1 MNPRWAA
8 IAPWCREIAL
18 PASVLA
24 VLVALGSA
32 SSGTNKV
39 APFVN
44 RVAPSLTA
52 DVKFADRPAHVA
64 ADSSQLAAADDLAF
78 VKAANALVAIGAAD
92 SRPVSPEPQPSIAA
106 TEADS
111 SEPAVPTKPFVVAS
125 ADPTASIAPVMEAAA
140 EPVPSVHEA
149 EPQPKPI
156 VTASLGDPSETIS
169 PATTPEQAAEANTG
183 DAANTAKQIVGTA
196 EILDECYVIDAC
208 ADRYLWAL
216 YQRTRKEDTVKEK
229 TQREVTVKRKGKM
242 VTVTRTLTQVV
253 DEDFGWKDPKAAEH
267 AGMTIT
273 DYVIGGMDHDFKL
286 RLFRLLLA
294 AEQAG
299 LSPGITSAFRDNY
312 RQSIA
317 SGLKAADDRSFHGG
331 SLRGGYGHGLAADIV
346 SVNGATRATRQASSD
361 TLWNWVDK
369 HGKDYGI
376 GRPYHDHDPPHVGPI
391 DGSEYVSRH
400 AGGRSRH
407 AAAARPRG
415 GAVARA
421 EQSAAQRLRTANASA
436 R

>member
-32 SSGTNKV
+32 SSGTSKV

-44 RVAPSLTA
+44 RIAPSLTA
-52 DVKFADRPAHVA
+52 DVKFAGRVE
-64 ADSSQLAAADDLAF
+64 ADKSQTTFASADF
-78 VKAANALVAIGAAD
+78 VKAANTLAVIATAT
-92 SRPVSPEPQPSIAA
+92 PVTQ
-106 TEADS
+106 
-111 SEPAVPTKPFVVAS
+111 EPAVTTSSIDSPEAAQPQKPFVVAS
-125 ADPTASIAPVMEAAA
+125 ADPTASIAPVMQATA
-140 EPVPSVHEA
+140 EPAPSVHEA
-149 EPQPKPI
+149 EPQPKPV
-156 VTASLGDPSETIS
+156 VTASLGDPSEVLT
-169 PATTPEQAAEANTG
+169 PAATPEQTAETGTG
-183 DAANTAKQIVGTA
+183 DTARQIVGTA
-196 EILDECYVIDAC
+196 DILDECYVIDAC

-216 YQRTRKEDTVKEK
+216 YERTRKEDTVKEK
-229 TQREVTVKRKGKM
+229 TRREVTIKRKGKM
-242 VTVTRTLTQVV
+242 ATVTRTVTQVV
-253 DEDFGWKDPKAAEH
+253 DEDFGWKDPKAADH
-267 AGMTIT
+267 ANMSIT
-273 DYVIGGMDHDFKL
+273 DYVIGGMDREFKL

-346 SVNGATRATRQASSD
+346 SVSGATRALRQSSSE

-369 HGKDYGI
+369 HGKEYGV
-376 GRPYHDHDPPHVGPI
+376 GRPYHDRDPPHVGPI

-400 AGGRSRH
+400 SGGRSRH
-407 AAAARPRG
+407 ASASRARHA
-415 GAVARA
+415 AVARA
-421 EQSAAQRLRTANASA
+421 DQGVSQRVRTANASA

>member
-24 VLVALGSA
+24 VLVAVGAA
-32 SSGTNKV
+32 SGGTNKV
-39 APFVN
+39 APIVN

-52 DVKFADRPAHVA
+52 DVKFVDRPPHIA
-64 ADSSQLAAADDLAF
+64 ADKSQVLAATDLEF
-78 VKAANALVAIGAAD
+78 VKAANALVAITAAD
-92 SRPVSPEPQPSIAA
+92 SRPASPEPQRVVAA
-106 TEADS
+106 TGL
-111 SEPAVPTKPFVVAS
+111 EPPTKPFVVAS
-125 ADPTASIAPVMEAAA
+125 ADPTASIAPVMEVAGPASSA
-140 EPVPSVHEA
+140 HEA

-156 VTASLGDPSETIS
+156 VTASLGDPSEVLT
-169 PATTPEQAAEANTG
+169 PATTLEQATDANAG
-183 DAANTAKQIVGTA
+183 DKPRVDTTAV
-196 EILDECYVIDAC
+196 LDECYVIDSC

-216 YQRTRKEDTVKEK
+216 YERTRKEDTVKEK
-229 TQREVTVKRKGKM
+229 TRREVTVKRKGKM
-242 VTVTRTLTQVV
+242 VTVTRTVTQVV

-267 AGMTIT
+267 ANLSMT
-273 DYVIGGMDHDFKL
+273 DYVIGGMDREFKL

-346 SVNGATRATRQASSD
+346 SVSGATRAMRQASSE
-361 TLWNWVDK
+361 TLWSWVDK
-369 HGKDYGI
+369 HGKDYGV
-376 GRPYHDHDPPHVGPI
+376 GRPYHDRDPPHVGPI
-391 DGSEYVSRH
+391 DGTEYVSRH
-400 AGGRSRH
+400 SGGGGRHARRASRPH
-407 AAAARPRG
+407 VAARD
-415 GAVARA
+415 
-421 EQSAAQRLRTANASA
+421 ESAAKRVRTANASV

>member
-18 PASVLA
+18 PASALL
-24 VLVALGSA
+24 VLVALGTA
-32 SSGTNKV
+32 SNGTNKV
-39 APFVN
+39 APIVD

-52 DVKFADRPAHVA
+52 DVKFADRPPHILAETSQVA
-64 ADSSQLAAADDLAF
+64 TAGDLAF
-78 VKAANALVAIGAAD
+78 VKAANALVAIAATD
-92 SRPVSPEPQPSIAA
+92 SKPVSPAVAAAETNSLEP
-106 TEADS
+106 
-111 SEPAVPTKPFVVAS
+111 PTKPFVVAS
-125 ADPTASIAPVMEAAA
+125 ADPTASIAPIMAAT
-140 EPVPSVHEA
+140 EPASSAHET
-149 EPQPKPI
+149 EPPPKPI
-156 VTASLGDPSETIS
+156 VTASLGDPSEVL
-169 PATTPEQAAEANTG
+169 TPDQAAEASTG
-183 DAANTAKQIVGTA
+183 DAASTARQIVGTA

-229 TQREVTVKRKGKM
+229 SQREVTVKRKGKM
-242 VTVTRTLTQVV
+242 VTVTRTVTRVV

-267 AGMTIT
+267 ANMSMT
-273 DYVIGGMDHDFKL
+273 DYVIGGMDREFKL

-346 SVNGATRATRQASSD
+346 SVSGATRALRQSSSE

-369 HGKDYGI
+369 HGKEYGV
-376 GRPYHDHDPPHVGPI
+376 GRPYHDRDPPHVGPI

-400 AGGRSRH
+400 SGGRSRH
-407 AAAARPRG
+407 AVASRARH
-415 GAVARA
+415 ATVARA
-421 EQSAAQRLRTANASA
+421 DQSAAQRVRTANASA

>member
-8 IAPWCREIAL
+8 VAPWCREIAL

-44 RVAPSLTA
+44 RVAPSLAA
-52 DVKFADRPAHVA
+52 DAKFAERAPH
-64 ADSSQLAAADDLAF
+64 AAADKQQIATPADIEF

-92 SRPVSPEPQPSIAA
+92 SRPEPQPVAE
-106 TEADS
+106 TNPP
-111 SEPAVPTKPFVVAS
+111 EPPLPAKPFVVAS
-125 ADPTASIAPVMEAAA
+125 ADPTASIAPVMEAAT
-140 EPVPSVHEA
+140 EPAPAVLEA

-156 VTASLGDPSETIS
+156 VTASLGDPSEVLT
-169 PATTPEQAAEANTG
+169 PAATPEQAAETSAG
-183 DAANTAKQIVGTA
+183 DASGPARQIVGTA

-229 TQREVTVKRKGKM
+229 AQREVTVKRKGKM
-242 VTVTRTLTQVV
+242 VTVTRTVTRVV
-253 DEDFGWKDPKAAEH
+253 DEDFGWKDPKAADH
-267 AGMTIT
+267 ANMPIT
-273 DYVIGGMDHDFKL
+273 DYVIGGMDREFKL

-346 SVNGATRATRQASSD
+346 SVDGATRALRQASSEV
-361 TLWNWVDK
+361 LWNWVDK
-369 HGKDYGI
+369 HGKEYGI

-391 DGSEYVSRH
+391 DGIEYVSRH

-407 AAAARPRG
+407 AAASRPRRA
-415 GAVARA
+415 AVAHA
-421 EQSAAQRLRTANASA
+421 SHGVSQRVRTANASA

>member
-18 PASVLA
+18 PASVLVA
-24 VLVALGSA
+24 LVALGSA

-52 DVKFADRPAHVA
+52 DVKFADRPPHIA
-64 ADSSQLAAADDLAF
+64 ADGSQIATDADLEF
-78 VKAANALVAIGAAD
+78 VKAANALVAKSAAD
-92 SRPVSPEPQPSIAA
+92 SRPVSPAA
-106 TEADS
+106 AARSAEL
-111 SEPAVPTKPFVVAS
+111 PTKPFVVAS
-125 ADPTASIAPVMEAAA
+125 ADPTAPIAPVMEAASEPAPSTHDA
-140 EPVPSVHEA
+140 E
-149 EPQPKPI
+149 PKPI
-156 VTASLGDPSETIS
+156 VTASLGDPSEVL
-169 PATTPEQAAEANTG
+169 TPEQATGASTG
-183 DAANTAKQIVGTA
+183 DATKQIVGTA

-216 YQRTRKEDTVKEK
+216 YERTRKEDSVKEK
-229 TQREVTVKRKGKM
+229 TRREVTIKRKGKM
-242 VTVTRTLTQVV
+242 VTVTRTVTQVV

-267 AGMTIT
+267 ANMPVT
-273 DYVIGGMDHDFKL
+273 DYVIGGMDREFKL

-346 SVNGATRATRQASSD
+346 SVNGATRAMRQASSE

-376 GRPYHDHDPPHVGPI
+376 GRPYHDRDPPHVGPI

-407 AAAARPRG
+407 AAASRARHS
-415 GAVARA
+415 AAARA
-421 EQSAAQRLRTANASA
+421 DHGMTQRVRTANASA

>member
-8 IAPWCREIAL
+8 VAPWCREIAL
-18 PASVLA
+18 PAAVLA

-32 SSGTNKV
+32 SSGTNKI
-39 APFVN
+39 APLVN

-52 DVKFADRPAHVA
+52 DVKFADRPAHIA
-64 ADSSQLAAADDLAF
+64 ADTSQVATAADLDF
-78 VKAANALVAIGAAD
+78 VRAANALISNSAAS
-92 SRPVSPEPQPSIAA
+92 SRSVSPEPQPVVSAA
-106 TEADS
+106 EANS
-111 SEPAVPTKPFVVAS
+111 PELPAKPFVVAS
-125 ADPTASIAPVMEAAA
+125 ADPTASVAPMMDTASAPTQVR
-140 EPVPSVHEA
+140 EA

-156 VTASLGDPSETIS
+156 VTASLGDSSEVLT
-169 PATTPEQAAEANTG
+169 PTTTPDQAAEASPG
-183 DAANTAKQIVGTA
+183 DAAGAARQIVGTA
-196 EILDECYVIDAC
+196 EVLDECYVVDAC

-229 TQREVTVKRKGKM
+229 TQREVTVKRKGKT
-242 VTVTRTLTQVV
+242 VTVTRTVTQVV
-253 DEDFGWKDPKAAEH
+253 DEDFGWKDPKAADH

-273 DYVIGGMDHDFKL
+273 DYVIGGMDREFKL
-286 RLFRLLLA
+286 RLFHLLLA

-346 SVNGATRATRQASSD
+346 SVNGATRALRQASSE

-369 HGKDYGI
+369 HGKDYGV

-407 AAAARPRG
+407 AAAARPRQ
-415 GAVARA
+415 AAAARA
-421 EQSAAQRLRTANASA
+421 SQSMPQSVRTANAAA

>member
-24 VLVALGSA
+24 VLVALGFA
-32 SSGTNKV
+32 SGETNRV
-39 APFVN
+39 APIVN

-52 DVKFADRPAHVA
+52 DVKFADKPPHIT
-64 ADSSQLAAADDLAF
+64 ADKSQLATAADLEF
-78 VKAANALVAIGAAD
+78 VKAANALVAISAAD
-92 SRPVSPEPQPSIAA
+92 SRPVSPEPQPSVAA
-106 TEADS
+106 EAIS
-111 SEPAVPTKPFVVAS
+111 SEPPTKPFLVAS
-125 ADPTASIAPVMEAAA
+125 ADPTASIAPVMEAAS
-140 EPVPSVHEA
+140 EPAPSAHEA
-149 EPQPKPI
+149 NPEPKPI
-156 VTASLGDPSETIS
+156 VTASLGDPAETIS
-169 PATTPEQAAEANTG
+169 PATGSEQTTEASTGETAAA
-183 DAANTAKQIVGTA
+183 AKQIVGTA
-196 EILDECYVIDAC
+196 EILDECYVIDTC

-216 YQRTRKEDTVKEK
+216 YERTRKEDTVKEK
-229 TQREVTVKRKGKM
+229 TSKEVTLKRKGKM
-242 VTVTRTLTQVV
+242 VTVKRTVTQVV
-253 DEDFGWKDPKAAEH
+253 DEDFGWKDPKAADH
-267 AGMTIT
+267 AGMAIA
-273 DYVIGGMDHDFKL
+273 DYVIGGMDREFKL

-346 SVNGATRATRQASSD
+346 SVNGATRALRQDSSEK
-361 TLWNWVDK
+361 LWSWVDR

-400 AGGRSRH
+400 GSGRSRH
-407 AAAARPRG
+407 AAASRTQQMAG
-415 GAVARA
+415 ARA
-421 EQSAAQRLRTANASA
+421 SQSMPQGVRTANASA
-436 R
+436 H

>member
-8 IAPWCREIAL
+8 VAPWCREIAL

-44 RVAPSLTA
+44 RAAPSLTA
-52 DVKFADRPAHVA
+52 DVKFAGRVESDKPQTTIVN
-64 ADSSQLAAADDLAF
+64 ADF
-78 VKAANALVAIGAAD
+78 VKAANALAVIATATPVVA
-92 SRPVSPEPQPSIAA
+92 P
-106 TEADS
+106 
-111 SEPAVPTKPFVVAS
+111 EPAVTTSSIGSAEATQPQKPFVVAS
-125 ADPTASIAPVMEAAA
+125 ADPTASIAPAT
-140 EPVPSVHEA
+140 EPATEPAPAVAEA
-149 EPQPKPI
+149 EPKPI
-156 VTASLGDPSETIS
+156 VTASLGDPSEVLT
-169 PATTPEQAAEANTG
+169 PATTPEQAAEASTDNASGT
-183 DAANTAKQIVGTA
+183 KQIVGTA
-196 EILDECYVIDAC
+196 EILDECYVIDTC

-229 TQREVTVKRKGKM
+229 TRREVTVKRKGKM
-242 VTVTRTLTQVV
+242 VTVTRTVTQVV
-253 DEDFGWKDPKAAEH
+253 DEDFGWKDPKAADH
-267 AGMTIT
+267 AGMSMT
-273 DYVIGGMDHDFKL
+273 DYVIGGMDREFKL

-346 SVNGATRATRQASSD
+346 SVSGATRALRQASSE
-361 TLWNWVDK
+361 TLWSWVDK

-376 GRPYHDHDPPHVGPI
+376 GRPYHDRDPPHVGPI
-391 DGSEYVSRH
+391 DGTEYVSRH

-407 AAAARPRG
+407 AAASKPRRA
-415 GAVARA
+415 AVARA
-421 EQSAAQRLRTANASA
+421 AQGVSQRVRTANASA

>member
-24 VLVALGSA
+24 VLVALGFA

-39 APFVN
+39 APIVN

-52 DVKFADRPAHVA
+52 DVKFTDRPPHIA
-64 ADSSQLAAADDLAF
+64 ADGSQTATAADLEF
-78 VKAANALVAIGAAD
+78 VKAANALVAISAVG
-92 SRPVSPEPQPSIAA
+92 SRPVL
-106 TEADS
+106 
-111 SEPAVPTKPFVVAS
+111 SELQPAVATQANPAEPPAKPFVVAS
-125 ADPTASIAPVMEAAA
+125 ADPTVSIGAVMETAS
-140 EPVPSVHEA
+140 EPALSTHEA
-149 EPQPKPI
+149 EPKPI

-169 PATTPEQAAEANTG
+169 PATTPEQAAEAGTGDTANTG
-183 DAANTAKQIVGTA
+183 KQIVGTV
-196 EILDECYVIDAC
+196 EILDECYVIDVC

-216 YQRTRKEDTVKEK
+216 YERTRKEDTVKEK
-229 TQREVTVKRKGKM
+229 TRREVTIKRKGKM
-242 VTVTRTLTQVV
+242 VTVTRTVTQVV

-267 AGMTIT
+267 ANMPVP
-273 DYVIGGMDHDFKL
+273 DYVIGGMDREFKL

-299 LSPGITSAFRDNY
+299 LSPGITSAFRDDY

-346 SVNGATRATRQASSD
+346 SVDGATRALRQASSE

-391 DGSEYVSRH
+391 DGAEYVSRH
-400 AGGRSRH
+400 SGGRSRH
-407 AAAARPRG
+407 AAASRPRHT
-415 GAVARA
+415 AVARA
-421 EQSAAQRLRTANASA
+421 DQGAAQRVRTANAST

>member
-24 VLVALGSA
+24 VLVALGFA

-39 APFVN
+39 APIVN

-52 DVKFADRPAHVA
+52 DVKFADRPPHVA
-64 ADSSQLAAADDLAF
+64 ADKSQMATAADLDF
-78 VKAANALVAIGAAD
+78 VRAANALVAIAAAD
-92 SRPVSPEPQPSIAA
+92 SRPVA
-106 TEADS
+106 TEPPAMAAAANS
-111 SEPAVPTKPFVVAS
+111 SEPPAKPFVLAS
-125 ADPTASIAPVMEAAA
+125 ADPTASIAPVMDAAN
-140 EPVPSVHEA
+140 EPAPSAHEA
-149 EPQPKPI
+149 EPKPI
-156 VTASLGDPSETIS
+156 VTASLGDPAETIS
-169 PATTPEQAAEANTG
+169 PATTPEQAGEASTG
-183 DAANTAKQIVGTA
+183 EAANAGKQIVGTA

-216 YQRTRKEDTVKEK
+216 YERTRKEDTVKEK
-229 TQREVTVKRKGKM
+229 TKREVTVKRKGKT
-242 VTVTRTLTQVV
+242 VTVTRTVTQVV
-253 DEDFGWKDPKAAEH
+253 DEDFGWKDPKAADH

-273 DYVIGGMDHDFKL
+273 DYVIGGMDREFKL

-346 SVNGATRATRQASSD
+346 SVNGATRALRQASSE

-369 HGKDYGI
+369 HGKDYGV
-376 GRPYHDHDPPHVGPI
+376 GRPYHDRDPPHVGPI

-407 AAAARPRG
+407 AAASRSRHT
-415 GAVARA
+415 AVARA
-421 EQSAAQRLRTANASA
+421 DQSVSQRVRTANASA

>member
-32 SSGTNKV
+32 SSGTSKV

-52 DVKFADRPAHVA
+52 DVKFAGRVE
-64 ADSSQLAAADDLAF
+64 ADKAQTTLANADF
-78 VKAANALVAIGAAD
+78 VKAANTLAVI
-92 SRPVSPEPQPSIAA
+92 VAA
-106 TEADS
+106 TPVTQ
-111 SEPAVPTKPFVVAS
+111 EPAVATSSIDSAEAAQPQKPFVLAS
-125 ADPTASIAPVMEAAA
+125 ADPTASIAPVMQATA
-140 EPVPSVHEA
+140 EPAPSVHEA
-149 EPQPKPI
+149 ETQPKPV
-156 VTASLGDPSETIS
+156 VTASLGDPSEVLT
-169 PATTPEQAAEANTG
+169 PATTPEQTAEAGTG
-183 DAANTAKQIVGTA
+183 DTARQIVGTA
-196 EILDECYVIDAC
+196 DILDECYVIDAC

-216 YQRTRKEDTVKEK
+216 YERTRKEDTVKEK
-229 TQREVTVKRKGKM
+229 TRREVTVKRKGKM
-242 VTVTRTLTQVV
+242 VTVTRTATQVV
-253 DEDFGWKDPKAAEH
+253 DEDFGWKDPKAADH
-267 AGMTIT
+267 ANMSIT
-273 DYVIGGMDHDFKL
+273 DYVIGGMDREFKL

-346 SVNGATRATRQASSD
+346 SVSGATRALRQASSE

-369 HGKDYGI
+369 HGKEYGV
-376 GRPYHDHDPPHVGPI
+376 GRPYHDRDPPHVGPI

-400 AGGRSRH
+400 SGGRSRH
-407 AAAARPRG
+407 ASASRARHA
-415 GAVARA
+415 AVARA
-421 EQSAAQRLRTANASA
+421 DQGVSQRVRTANASA